1 MRASVRQTLRLGG
14 NSNHHNGNFI
24 STDGKQWIIQAI
36 STDKFKARCAKTQS
50 HRFKPISSESHEN
63 GRLHFREVSSIF
75 KSSEV
80 ILFNWS
86 SIVSLDKRIRW
97 KRWSQFKDHAELSDE
112 RRQFAPSLSFLKR
125 DKRLFNN
132 FCKQKFL
139 VAQLTQL
146 RFLIENQS

>member
-50 HRFKPISSESHEN
+50 HRFEPISYESHEN

-80 ILFNWS
+80 IHLNTWS
-86 SIVSLDKRIRW
+86 STVSLDICW
-97 KRWSQFKDHAELSDE
+97 KHKSRFKDHAELSDE

-125 DKRLFNN
+125 DKWLFNN

-146 RFLIENQS
+146 KFLIENQS